1 MRLRAIEPADWAA
14 YHTWDRDD
22 DQARNLAAVLFPR
35 SEESARRWAEAES
48 RRQPEDHHFRFVIEN
63 KTGEVVGDLTTHHCD
78 ARVGTFAY
86 GISIR
91 HDQRRKGYAKEAIR
105 LVLHYYFRELRY
117 QKVTVSVFDFNEASI
132 RLHDSLGFKQEGRLR
147 RTAYTK
153 GRHHD
158 ELVFGLT
165 VEEFEESRPAT
176 MGT

>member
-1 MRLRAIEPADWAA
+1 MRLRAIEPADWPACHA
-14 YHTWDRDD
+14 WDRDD

-91 HDQRRKGYAKEAIR
+91 HDQRGKGYAKEAIR
-105 LVLHYYFRELRY
+105 LVLHYYFR
-117 QKVTVSVFDFNEASI
+117 
-132 RLHDSLGFKQEGRLR
+132 
-147 RTAYTK
+147 
-153 GRHHD
+153 
-158 ELVFGLT
+158 
-165 VEEFEESRPAT
+165 
-176 MGT
+176 

>member
-1 MRLRAIEPADWAA
+1 M
-14 YHTWDRDD
+14 
-22 DQARNLAAVLFPR
+22 
-35 SEESARRWAEAES
+35 
-48 RRQPEDHHFRFVIEN
+48 
-63 KTGEVVGDLTTHHCD
+63 
-78 ARVGTFAY
+78 
-86 GISIR
+86 SI
-91 HDQRRKGYAKEAIR
+91 
-105 LVLHYYFRELRY
+105 
-117 QKVTVSVFDFNEASI
+117 FDFNEASI